1 MAPSFVDA
9 SMVHLIAIILKIFIV
24 KIWLSLARNY
34 KRKRVKKPIL
44 ASLGAQIFK
53 KFSMLHTVVVPPGE
67 TNISKLLTTLTQCRQ
82 HCIGILSSQCC
93 PNTSTL
99 RQHCTQKNICA
110 MLTQSAQICF
120 PRKTGCSFKYVW

>member
-34 KRKRVKKPIL
+34 KGKRVKKPIL

-67 TNISKLLTTLTQCRQ
+67 TNISKLLTTLHNVDNTALEYCLVNVVQIRQ
-82 HCIGILSSQCC
+82 H
-93 PNTSTL
+93 
-99 RQHCTQKNICA
+99 
-110 MLTQSAQICF
+110 
-120 PRKTGCSFKYVW
+120 